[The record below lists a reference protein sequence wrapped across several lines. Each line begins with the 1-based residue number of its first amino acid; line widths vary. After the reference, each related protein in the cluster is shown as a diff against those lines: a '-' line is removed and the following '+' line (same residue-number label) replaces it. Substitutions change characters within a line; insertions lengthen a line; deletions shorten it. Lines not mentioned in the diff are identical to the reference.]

1 MARGARSREHLVCN
15 FRNNRRSQ
23 RFCCCATDVHHLSIS
38 AGQKWLHTSTP
49 PYVFT
54 PACNNRKSLRLR
66 LGLRA
71 RIGLEWPS
79 LI

>member
-1 MARGARSREHLVCN
+1 MGHGARSPEYLVCN
-15 FRNNRRSQ
+15 FRNNRRSE
-23 RFCCCATDVHHLSIS
+23 RFGCCATNVHNLPIT
-38 AGQKWLHTSTP
+38 AGQKRLHTSTP